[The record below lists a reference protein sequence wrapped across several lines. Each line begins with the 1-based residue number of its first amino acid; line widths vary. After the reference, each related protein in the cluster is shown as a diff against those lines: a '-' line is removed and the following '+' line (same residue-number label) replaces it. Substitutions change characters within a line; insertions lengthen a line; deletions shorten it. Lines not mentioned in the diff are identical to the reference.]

1 MKEVMKRAWS
11 GGIMLL
17 FFIAAATL
25 AVAQELPAVKQ
36 ARQQMEIEQTNKAVA
51 TLTEAVKANP
61 ADASLLYYLGLA
73 QIANGEKEK
82 AEISFQKGLE
92 VNPKEALNLAG
103 KGYLRM
109 LENNVTEAKTQ
120 LDQALA
126 QTKSKNASVL
136 KAVATAYLANDKFT
150 NDALTLLQ
158 KAKSINSSDY
168 ETFILLG
175 DTYTKLVKGGDAV
188 SAFETA
194 SSLDP
199 KNGTPQYKIGVVY
212 QRSKNLGSAEEHFK
226 NAIAADPNYALAY
239 KELGELYYNQKKAA
253 DAVKAYEKYLS
264 LTERPEP
271 AKLRYAFFLFMAK
284 DYKKANT
291 VFEELSKRADV
302 SATVYKYY
310 AYSLVESGELAK
322 SEQIFDLY
330 FAKAPQSEIQASDYV
345 YVAKMYQKQAK
356 DSLAILNFKKS
367 LTLEKNADIAQTV
380 AETYYKQKKYPEAI
394 DAYKELRGIK
404 TKLSSQ
410 ELLALGRSY
419 YFAKKFNEAD
429 TTFGQLSEA
438 QPTYTTGFAWRA
450 RSVANLDPDLKLG
463 LAKPYFDKVVE
474 IAEANP
480 DKSKTK
486 PDLIDAYSYLGY
498 YYDTKGDFK
507 TAKEIFEKLKAIDP
521 TNEKAIAYLDA
532 IKKAQQQQKKPKP
545 QGSR

>member
-1 MKEVMKRAWS
+1 MKEVLKRAWS
-11 GGIMLL
+11 GGMFL
-17 FFIAAATL
+17 FLIAAATL
-25 AVAQELPAVKQ
+25 AVAQEAPAVKQ

-51 TLTEAVKANP
+51 TMTEAVKANP

-126 QTKSKNASVL
+126 QTKSKNVSVL
-136 KAVATAYLANDKFT
+136 KAVAMAYLANDKFT

-194 SSLDP
+194 ASLDP
-199 KNGTPQYKIGVVY
+199 KSGTPQYKIGVVY
-212 QRSKNLGSAEEHFK
+212 QRSKNLTSAEEHFK

-253 DAVKAYEKYLS
+253 EAVKAYEKYLS

-284 DYKKANT
+284 DYKKANAI
-291 VFEELSKRADV
+291 FDELLKRPDV
-302 SATVYKYY
+302 SPTVYKYAAY
-310 AYSLVESGELAK
+310 AAVESGELEKAEK
-322 SEQIFDLY
+322 LFEQY
-330 FAKAPQSEIQASDYV
+330 FSKAPQADIQASDYV
-345 YVAKMYQKQAK
+345 YVGKMYQKEGK
-356 DSLAILNFKKS
+356 DSLMIVNFKKS
-367 LTLEKNADIAQTV
+367 LELEKNAEIAQSV
-380 AETYYKQKKYPEAI
+380 ADTFYKLKKYPDAI
-394 DAYKELRGIK
+394 DSYKQLRDIK

-410 ELLALGRSY
+410 DLFSLGKAY
-419 YFAKKFNEAD
+419 YYNKQFNEAD
-429 TTFGQLSEA
+429 TTFGQLAEL
-438 QPTYTTGFAWRA
+438 QPNISTVYAWRA
-450 RSVANLDPDLKLG
+450 RSVANLDPDLKQS
-463 LAKPYFDKVVE
+463 LAKPYFEKVVE
-474 IAEANP
+474 IGEANP
-480 DKSKTK
+480 DKSKA
-486 PDLIDAYSYLGY
+486 DLIEAYSYLGY

-507 TAKEIFEKLKAIDP
+507 TAKAIFEKLKAIDP

>member
-1 MKEVMKRAWS
+1 MKEVLKRAWS
-11 GGIMLL
+11 GGMFL
-17 FFIAAATL
+17 FLIAAATL
-25 AVAQELPAVKQ
+25 AVAQEAPAVKQ

-51 TLTEAVKANP
+51 TMTEAVKANP

-126 QTKSKNASVL
+126 QTKSKNVSVL
-136 KAVATAYLANDKFT
+136 KAVAMAYLANDKFT

-194 SSLDP
+194 ASLDP
-199 KNGTPQYKIGVVY
+199 KSGTPQYKIGVVY
-212 QRSKNLGSAEEHFK
+212 QRSKNLTSAEEHFK

-253 DAVKAYEKYLS
+253 EAVKAYEKYLS

-284 DYKKANT
+284 DYKKANAI
-291 VFEELSKRADV
+291 FDELLKRPDV
-302 SATVYKYY
+302 SPTVYKYAAY
-310 AYSLVESGELAK
+310 AAVESGELEKAEK
-322 SEQIFDLY
+322 LFEQY
-330 FAKAPQSEIQASDYV
+330 FSKAPQADIQASDYV
-345 YVAKMYQKQAK
+345 YVGKMYQKEGK
-356 DSLAILNFKKS
+356 DSLMIVNFKKS
-367 LTLEKNADIAQTV
+367 LELEKNAEIAQSV
-380 AETYYKQKKYPEAI
+380 ADTFYKLKKYPDAI
-394 DAYKELRGIK
+394 DSYKQLRDIK

-410 ELLALGRSY
+410 DLFSLGKAY
-419 YFAKKFNEAD
+419 YYNKQFNEAD
-429 TTFGQLSEA
+429 TTFGQLAEL
-438 QPTYTTGFAWRA
+438 QPNISTVYAWRA
-450 RSVANLDPDLKLG
+450 RSVANLDPDLKQS
-463 LAKPYFDKVVE
+463 LAKPYFEKVVE
-474 IAEANP
+474 IGEANP
-480 DKSKTK
+480 DKSKA
-486 PDLIDAYSYLGY
+486 DLIEAYSYLGY

-507 TAKEIFEKLKAIDP
+507 TAKATFEKLKAIDP